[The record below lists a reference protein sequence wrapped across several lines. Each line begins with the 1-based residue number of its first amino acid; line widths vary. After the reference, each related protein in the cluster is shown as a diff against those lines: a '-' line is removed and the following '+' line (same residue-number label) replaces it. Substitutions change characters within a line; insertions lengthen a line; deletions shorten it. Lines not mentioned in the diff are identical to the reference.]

1 VVTTLGTD
9 DRARVPFALVGVV
22 LLVTSTAFH
31 ASLGAAPAVREPA
44 TEAALERAGAATVPA
59 LRVAVRRAA
68 RATAAD
74 PVLTTANTTAGRAL
88 NDSHAFRDA
97 LRLRIYL
104 SAARRLDTVHIREAS
119 VRASTTLPAVE
130 DDGTRAL
137 RRAIERVELRRAG
150 ANGTRLRVRVQNV
163 QLRATRDSQV
173 VARES
178 LTPNVTVSTP
188 VLAVH
193 DRTTRYQRRLD
204 ARTLSP
210 ESAGARLTF
219 GTYLTAY
226 GRGTAQWAGAPISNV
241 LANRHLALA
250 TDAAVYDAQARAFG
264 ARDPA
269 WKEAF
274 ATTAARTLGKDAV
287 AFGFGQ
293 VKQNRSRGTARAMDM
308 LRTFL
313 VRQSRKG
320 SRSAGPFEDEPV
332 TVDVGESAD
341 GALAAML
348 RRPTSGT
355 RNLTDVLRASY
366 TVRARLTTTTRRVG
380 TSQSGRRRPVS
391 PGDWRL
397 VDRDRQVDRRSRG
410 GTDNERAE
418 LQAPPEPWHRL
429 STAHRHVVV
438 RETVARHWRD
448 GNRTVTTS
456 RDTTT
461 RYAVAVAVLG
471 QHPPSSSSIP
481 RRPVRPVHERGGAL
495 GGPNLAGVAEQAT
508 AKLVAARGGYDRLA
522 ARATAD
528 AVNTTTVR
536 VVGRRPPG
544 LERWVVRDLTA
555 LNRRVRN
562 VSVRTSRR
570 DLGTLAASPAADLAA
585 TLRQRRRSL
594 LDPPRAYHGV
604 SERARVAVRAAYL
617 DRVIERLEDQADRR
631 KRARRQLN
639 DSLVS
644 RGLPSLA
651 RIERQRAVAAN
662 ATADGKRPS
671 SAVASSRF
679 VPDVTPNRLTLTAVS
694 RSAVGLRGGGTVR
707 PLAARNL
714 NVFTLPY
721 DDIASFVRSGGRE
734 TVSLR
739 TAARTLQAA
748 TAVNGTHPANG
759 TTSVNASL
767 PAARDHLR
775 GAVRDANEALGDRAR
790 ALLRREGVEGATRRQ
805 AVVTSAL
812 ARWDTP
818 AARALA
824 LVNGSAASAIA
835 ETAVDRDPTLGR
847 TSAGRLGLLLRDELR
862 RASEGAAGRVPRRP
876 TERTGRLAR
885 DLVDVAA
892 TEAVK
897 TTAERGA
904 TVARERLYE
913 GPARTV
919 PAGLPVLPP
928 VQPWYATANIWY
940 VRVRGVHPSLVVR
953 ARGRGRPGPPLA
965 YERDGRP
972 VRLDVDDDGTSERL
986 GRAARVSFDIE
997 TTVLVVVPPGG
1008 RGVGDT
1014 NGKADE
1020 RTGWPT
1026 PRP

>member
-1 VVTTLGTD
+1 MVNTLGTD

-44 TEAALERAGAATVPA
+44 TEAALERAGAAAVPA
-59 LRVAVRRAA
+59 LRVAVRQAA
-68 RATAAD
+68 RAAAAD

-104 SAARRLDTVHIREAS
+104 SAATTLDTVHVREDS

-137 RRAIERVELRRAG
+137 RRTIERVELRRTG
-150 ANGTRLRVRVQNV
+150 PNGTRLQVRLRNV
-163 QLRATRDSQV
+163 SLRATRDGRV
-173 VARES
+173 VTRES
-178 LTPNVTVSTP
+178 FAPSVTVTTP
-188 VLAVH
+188 VLAIH

-219 GTYLTAY
+219 GTYLAAY
-226 GRGTAQWAGAPISNV
+226 GRGTAQWAGAPVSNV

-250 TDAAVYDAQARAFG
+250 TDAAVYDAQARTFG

-269 WKEAF
+269 WKEGF
-274 ATTAARTLGKDAV
+274 ATTAARTLGQDAV
-287 AFGFGQ
+287 ALGFGQ
-293 VKQNRSRGTARAMDM
+293 VKQNRSRGTARAMDT
-308 LRTFL
+308 LRRFL
-313 VRQSRKG
+313 V
-320 SRSAGPFEDEPV
+320 SRSRQGGRTAGPFEDEPV
-332 TVDVGESAD
+332 TVDVGASAD
-341 GALAAML
+341 SALAAML
-348 RRPTSGT
+348 RQPTGGT

-366 TVRARLTTTTRRVG
+366 TVRARLATTTRRVG
-380 TSQSGRRRPVS
+380 TSRSGQRRPAS

-397 VDRDRQVDRRSRG
+397 VDHDRQVDRRSREVI
-410 GTDNERAE
+410 DNERAE
-418 LQAPPEPWHRL
+418 PPDPQGRWHRL
-429 STAHRHVVV
+429 SSAHRRVIV
-438 RETVARHWRD
+438 RETVVRHWRD

-456 RDTTT
+456 RTTTT
-461 RYAVAVAVLG
+461 RNAVAIEVLG
-471 QHPPSSSSIP
+471 RHTLPDSDVPQ
-481 RRPVRPVHERGGAL
+481 RPVRPIHEPGGVL
-495 GGPNLAGVAEQAT
+495 DGPNLGGVAERAT
-508 AKLVAARGGYDRLA
+508 TQLVAARGGYDRLA

-528 AVNTTTVR
+528 AVNTTAVR
-536 VVGRRPPG
+536 VVGRRPPE

-585 TLRQRRRSL
+585 TLRQQRRPL
-594 LDPPRAYHGV
+594 LDPPRTYDGV
-604 SERARVAVRAAYL
+604 SDRARIAVRAAYL
-617 DRVIERLEDQADRR
+617 DRVIDRLEDRSDRR
-631 KRARRQLN
+631 KRARRRLN

-662 ATADGKRPS
+662 ATAGRVRPS
-671 SAVASSRF
+671 SATGSRF
-679 VPDVTPNRLTLTAVS
+679 VPDTTPNRLALTAVS
-694 RSAVGLRGGGTVR
+694 RPAVGLRGGGTVR

-721 DDIASFVRSGGRE
+721 DDVASFVRGGGRE

-748 TAVNGTHPANG
+748 AALNDTHPANDTVHANG
-759 TTSVNASL
+759 SL
-767 PAARDHLR
+767 LTARGHLE
-775 GAVRDANEALGDRAR
+775 GAVRDANGALRERAR
-790 ALLRREGVEGATRRQ
+790 GLLRREGMEGATRRR
-805 AVVTSAL
+805 AVVASAL
-812 ARWDTP
+812 DRWDTP
-818 AARALA
+818 SARALA
-824 LVNGSAASAIA
+824 LLNGSAASAIA
-835 ETAVDRDPTLGR
+835 ETAVDRNPRLGR
-847 TSAGRLGLLLRDELR
+847 TSADRLELLLRAELR
-862 RASEGAAGRVPRRP
+862 QASEEAAGRVPRRP
-876 TERTGRLAR
+876 TERTGRLVR
-885 DLVDVAA
+885 DLIDVAA

-897 TTAERGA
+897 ATAERGA
-904 TVARERLYE
+904 TAARERLYE

-928 VQPWYATANIWY
+928 VQPWYATVNVWY

-953 ARGRGRPGPPLA
+953 ANGRGRPRPPLA
-965 YERDGRP
+965 YERDGRS

-986 GRAARVSFDIE
+986 GRATRVSFDIE

-1020 RTGWPT
+1020 RTGWPA